1 MHFRRW
7 WCAVVMTTAAVLA
20 VPGAATASDEK
31 RVEHYL
37 QAFYESA
44 LWHDGKNAVWVR
56 KWAQPLRVR
65 LTGLMAEVYGEQ
77 VLSRL
82 KAITEIAGLEYSV
95 LQTGDKNTNFLIE
108 FVDSGN
114 LVANGRAAGCVAHTY
129 SGPGNTYAYV
139 HILINL
145 RMGSELGHCIS
156 HELMHALGFPGHP
169 HGIDS
174 VLSYAHRRDD
184 LTDVDRM
191 SLRILYDRRIEAGA
205 FQLPALAAARQ
216 VLVDML
222 VADGAPAQT
231 LQYGRR
237 FVQNLVPFT
246 AGLAEKGNIGLQY
259 QLGIAYTF
267 GQVVERDPAQ
277 GLVWLRRAAAAGGPE
292 AKVMAVQSQAMVG
305 HAYMIGRGIAK
316 DPAAA
321 IPWYHRAAEH
331 GHLAAQQV
339 LGIAYRDGVGV
350 TPDPAEAYK
359 WLTLAAEQKDAEAQS
374 YLSKL
379 TTTLSPSE
387 IEEGRRRASGWSPAP

>member
-7 WCAVVMTTAAVLA
+7 WCAAVMTAAAVLTA
-20 VPGAATASDEK
+20 PGAATANDEK

-65 LTGLMAEVYGEQ
+65 LTGLQAETYSGL
-77 VLSRL
+77 VLERL
-82 KAITEIAGLEYSV
+82 KAVTEIAGLEYSV

-108 FVDSGN
+108 FVDSSS
-114 LVANGRAAGCVAHTY
+114 LVANGRSAGCVTHTY

-139 HILINL
+139 HVLINL
-145 RMGSELGHCIS
+145 RMGAELGHCIS

-169 HGIDS
+169 HGVDS
-174 VLSYAHRRDD
+174 VLSYVYRRDD
-184 LTDVDRM
+184 LTDADRM
-191 SLRILYDRRIEAGA
+191 SLRILYDPRIEAGA
-205 FQLPALAAARQ
+205 FQLPAIAVARD
-216 VLVDML
+216 VLVDKL
-222 VADGAPAQT
+222 IADGAPAPT
-231 LQYGRR
+231 RELGRR
-237 FVQNLVPFT
+237 FVQNMVPLTT
-246 AGLAEKGNIGLQY
+246 ALAEKGNVGLQY

-267 GQVVERDPAQ
+267 GQVVERDPAA
-277 GLVWLRRAAAAGGPE
+277 GLTWLRRVATASTPG
-292 AKVMAVQSQAMVG
+292 AKGMAVQGQAMVG
-305 HAYMIGRGIAK
+305 HAYMIGRGIAR

-321 IPWYHRAAEH
+321 IPWYRQAADY

-350 TPDPAEAYK
+350 APDPAEAYK

-374 YLSKL
+374 NLSKL
-379 TTTLSPSE
+379 TLTLAPSE
-387 IEEGRRRASGWSPAP
+387 IEEGRRRASRWNPAP

>member
-7 WCAVVMTTAAVLA
+7 WCAAVMAAAAVLA
-20 VPGAATASDEK
+20 VPGAATATDEK

-44 LWHDGKNAVWVR
+44 LWHDGKSAVWVR

-65 LTGLMAEVYGEQ
+65 LTGLMAELYSQQ
-77 VLSRL
+77 VLDRL
-82 KAITEIAGLEYSV
+82 QAITEIAGLEYSV

-108 FVDSGN
+108 FVDSGS
-114 LVANGRAAGCVAHTY
+114 LVANGRAAGCVTHTY

-174 VLSYAHRRDD
+174 VLSYVHRRDD
-184 LTDVDRM
+184 LTDADKM

-205 FQLPALAAARQ
+205 FQLPALAVARE
-216 VLVDML
+216 VLVDKL
-222 VADGAPAQT
+222 IAAGAPDPT
-231 LQYGRR
+231 RQYGRR
-237 FVQNLVPFT
+237 FVQNMVPLT
-246 AGLAEKGNIGLQY
+246 VGLAEKGNVGLQY

-267 GQVVERDPAQ
+267 GQVVERDPVKGFA
-277 GLVWLRRAAAAGGPE
+277 WLRRAATASAPE
-292 AKVMAVQSQAMVG
+292 AKVMAVQGQAMVG
-305 HAYMIGRGIAK
+305 HAYMIGRGIEK
-316 DPAAA
+316 DPTAA
-321 IPWYHRAAEH
+321 IPWYRQAANQ

-339 LGIAYRDGVGV
+339 LGIAYRDGIGV
-350 TPDPAEAYK
+350 TPDPVEAYK
-359 WLTLAAEQKDAEAQS
+359 WLTLAAGQKDAEAQVH
-374 YLSKL
+374 LSKL
-379 TTTLSPSE
+379 TPTLSPSE
-387 IEEGRRRASGWSPAP
+387 IEEGRRRASGWNPAP